1 MRSRTGGF
9 GAETRSY
16 NSCGNKLSSRNATR
30 EKGLRECRYN
40 AIASRDG
47 DGFAIILGEREMN
60 AGAGADV
67 MRRTRFLLVDGD
79 KGPLAAIE
87 KFLLACGAPHV
98 YTAPAPLAALRIL
111 QDPLAKVDCVICAH
125 KHGTISGL
133 QFLQGLRAGRWG
145 PGRIQNVKFILM
157 MGQFDVSAIQT
168 ADRSGVS
175 GYYIGVPKPKALL
188 AEIIKALT
196 AEKAIS
202 PFPAFQVA
210 HVNMGGADFVLVPF
224 DESFAHADV
233 GAQQVAVGQMQTLM
247 QEQLLAGAV
256 TPVWETADHGVGYFA
271 PPQFHVALGGLT
283 LDFLHSNLNR
293 EITVLQPPPFAVLSS
308 AGSDAYA
315 EYIASE
321 RKKTQGPDDVL
332 YLAGFEAPRGVNGGP
347 P

>member
-1 MRSRTGGF
+1 
-9 GAETRSY
+9 
-16 NSCGNKLSSRNATR
+16 
-30 EKGLRECRYN
+30 
-40 AIASRDG
+40 
-47 DGFAIILGEREMN
+47 MN
-60 AGAGADV
+60 AGAGADI
-67 MRRTRFLLVDGD
+67 MRRTRFLLVDSD

-157 MGQFDVSAIQT
+157 MGEFDVPAIQT
-168 ADRSGVS
+168 ADRSGIN

-188 AEIIKALT
+188 AEIVKALT
-196 AEKAIS
+196 AEKGIS

-224 DESFAHADV
+224 DESFARADV

-256 TPVWETADHGVGYFA
+256 TPVWETADHGIGYFA
-271 PPQFHVALGGLT
+271 PPQHHAALGGLT
-283 LDFLHSNLNR
+283 RDFLHSNLNR

-308 AGSDAYA
+308 VGSDAYA
-315 EYIASE
+315 EYVAS
-321 RKKTQGPDDVL
+321 KQQTTQGPGDVL
-332 YLAGFEAPRGVNGGP
+332 YLAGFEAPRGVNGGAP
-347 P
+347 